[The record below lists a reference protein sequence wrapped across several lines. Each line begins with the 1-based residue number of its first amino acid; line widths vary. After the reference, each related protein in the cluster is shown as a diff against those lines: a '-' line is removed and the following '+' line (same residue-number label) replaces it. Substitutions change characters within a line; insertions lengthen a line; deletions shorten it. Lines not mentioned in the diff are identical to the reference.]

1 MLSESAQ
8 ASHHDS
14 GPYITYIRKP
24 YRHNG
29 STADPLLVGPMVRA
43 TEVRTCSLAINVQ
56 SDTAL
61 QVTFADFAFPVGA
74 PRSWRQSAACVNFR
88 FGKMNSSAS
97 RTVGIVG
104 ITSQIGLSIEKQL
117 RAAGYSV
124 VGVSRR
130 SGLKSDSP
138 MHVFDPGAHSITPPL
153 PNISILIC
161 LSPLPAICDI
171 LRTLDKTANLERIIA
186 FGTTGIFTKADSS
199 SPDERRFVQAQLDGE
214 RFLAAWSAAHNIGW
228 TLLRP
233 TMIYGVNGDL
243 NVSFIRS
250 IFRRFH
256 CFPLPIGATGVRQ
269 PVHAEDLAFA
279 CVKLLGQPVTVNKAY
294 NLGGGEV
301 LPYEDMV
308 RRIRLADGRSSHLI
322 PIPRTVYY
330 LLIHMARLFMGLA
343 HLRTEMVDRMY
354 ADLVTDNSAA
364 QQDFGYSPRPF
375 EPPLGNIRPD
385 M

>member
-1 MLSESAQ
+1 M
-8 ASHHDS
+8 
-14 GPYITYIRKP
+14 
-24 YRHNG
+24 
-29 STADPLLVGPMVRA
+29 ADPLLVGPMVRA
-43 TEVRTCSLAINVQ
+43 TEVRTCSLTTKDQ
-56 SDTAL
+56 SVTAL
-61 QVTFADFAFPVGA
+61 QVTFADFALPFGGA
-74 PRSWRQSAACVNFR
+74 RPWRETAAYIQIR
-88 FGKMNSSAS
+88 FGKMNSSTP
-97 RTVGIVG
+97 RTVAIVG
-104 ITSQIGLSIEKQL
+104 ITSQLGLSIEKHL
-117 RAAGYSV
+117 HTAGYSV

-130 SGLKSDSP
+130 SRLKTDVP
-138 MHVFDPGAHSITPPL
+138 MHVFDPESHTITPPL
-153 PNISILIC
+153 PSISILIS
-161 LSPLPAICDI
+161 LAPLPAIRDI
-171 LRTLDKTANLERIIA
+171 LSTVDKTAGLERIIA

-199 SPDERRFVQAQLDGE
+199 SPDERQFVQAQLDGE
-214 RFLAAWSAAHNIGW
+214 RFLADWSAAHNIGW

-269 PVHAEDLAFA
+269 PVHVEDLAVA
-279 CVKLLGQPVTVNKAY
+279 CVKLLGQSATVNRAY

-308 RRIRLADGRSSHLI
+308 RRIRRVDGHSSHLI

-364 QQDFGYSPRPF
+364 HQDFDYSPRPF
-375 EPPLGNIRPD
+375 EPPPEKIRSD
-385 M
+385 R